1 MQETWLHQIWGNRL
15 YESLTFEPHPCIPEG
30 VTPIVI
36 DPGRYN
42 TNGGPD
48 FSNLKLRIGSLTWAG
63 NGEIHCHA
71 TDWLHHGHQ
80 LDPAYNNVLL
90 HIVLQDDGPISLQAG
105 TPPITCRM
113 QINPDL
119 LAIAQQ
125 LTEAPQIP
133 RCGEACSQLSEE
145 VQADWFA
152 QLTRERLDKKCQQ
165 IEAAMSFFKG
175 DLAAVTHLFLMRY
188 LGGKVNNDAF
198 EQIARQLSPSI
209 LLKHKTSPL
218 ALEALLLGM
227 GGLLESDPISPEVDQ
242 YREQLGEEFTFL
254 AHKYHLSPL
263 APGTIRMLRLRPSAF
278 PHRRLAYLAALYYRS
293 DNLPGELLRTS
304 SLAHLEQLLTV
315 TPTDYWQRHYHWGN
329 ETDAQLGTIGRATIE
344 SIAINVVIPL
354 QYYLT
359 QERDLLGLSLASDSL
374 MSAHDLPAERNSVVR
389 RFVHEGLRPR
399 SAYDTQALLQ
409 LYGSYCEPRR
419 CWLCPVGRTLLQ
431 SYGAMT
437 LPPSVGESQEERK

>member
-1 MQETWLHQIWGNRL
+1 MQEMWLHQIWGNRL

-48 FSNLKLRIGSLTWAG
+48 FSNLKLRIGPLTWAG
-63 NGEIHCHA
+63 NGEIHCQA
-71 TDWLHHGHQ
+71 TDWLRHGHQ

-133 RCGEACSQLSEE
+133 RCGEACSQLPER

-165 IEAAMSFFKG
+165 IETAMSFFKG

-198 EQIARQLSPSI
+198 EQIARQLPPSI

-218 ALEALLLGM
+218 ALEALLLGV
-227 GGLLESDPISPEVDQ
+227 GGLLESAPISPEID
-242 YREQLGEEFTFL
+242 
-254 AHKYHLSPL
+254 
-263 APGTIRMLRLRPSAF
+263 
-278 PHRRLAYLAALYYRS
+278 
-293 DNLPGELLRTS
+293 
-304 SLAHLEQLLTV
+304 
-315 TPTDYWQRHYHWGN
+315 
-329 ETDAQLGTIGRATIE
+329 
-344 SIAINVVIPL
+344 
-354 QYYLT
+354 
-359 QERDLLGLSLASDSL
+359 
-374 MSAHDLPAERNSVVR
+374 
-389 RFVHEGLRPR
+389 
-399 SAYDTQALLQ
+399 
-409 LYGSYCEPRR
+409 
-419 CWLCPVGRTLLQ
+419 
-431 SYGAMT
+431 
-437 LPPSVGESQEERK
+437 

>member
-15 YESLTFEPHPCIPEG
+15 YESLTFEPPPCIPKG
-30 VTPIVI
+30 VTPIVV

-42 TNGGPD
+42 PKGGPD
-48 FSNLKLRIGSLTWAG
+48 FSNLTLRIGSLTWAG

-71 TDWLHHGHQ
+71 TDWLRHGHQ
-80 LDPAYNNVLL
+80 LDPDYNSVLL

-133 RCGEACSQLSEE
+133 RCGEACSQLAEE

-152 QLTRERLDKKCQQ
+152 QLTRERLDQKCQQ

-198 EQIARQLSPSI
+198 EQIARRLSPSI
-209 LLKHKTSPL
+209 LLKHKSSPL
-218 ALEALLLGM
+218 ALEALLLGV
-227 GGLLESDPISPEVDQ
+227 GGLLESDPISPEVDL
-242 YREQLGEEFTFL
+242 YRERLSEEFTFL

-278 PHRRLAYLAALYYRS
+278 PHRRLAYLAALYYYS

-304 SLAHLEQLLTV
+304 SLAHLEQLLSV
-315 TPTDYWQRHYHWGN
+315 TPTDYWQRHYHWGS
-329 ETDAQLGTIGRATIE
+329 ETNAHLGTIGRATIE

-354 QYYLT
+354 QNYLT

-389 RFVHEGLRPR
+389 RFANEGLTPR

-409 LYGSYCEPRR
+409 LYESYCEPRR

-437 LPPSVGESQEERK
+437 LPPSVGEQQDL

>member
-15 YESLTFEPHPCIPEG
+15 YESLIFEPHPCIPEG

-71 TDWLHHGHQ
+71 TDWLRHGHQ

-119 LAIAQQ
+119 LSIAQQ

-152 QLTRERLDKKCQQ
+152 QLTRERLDKKCLQ

-209 LLKHKTSPL
+209 LLKHKTAPL
-218 ALEALLLGM
+218 TLEALLLGM

-242 YREQLGEEFTFL
+242 YRERLSEEFTFL

-263 APGTIRMLRLRPSAF
+263 PPGTIRMLRLRPSAF

-315 TPTDYWQRHYHWGN
+315 TPTDYWQRHYHWGS

-359 QERDLLGLSLASDSL
+359 QERDLLGLSLASNSL

-399 SAYDTQALLQ
+399 SAYETQALLQ

-437 LPPSVGESQEERK
+437 LPPSVGEATHK